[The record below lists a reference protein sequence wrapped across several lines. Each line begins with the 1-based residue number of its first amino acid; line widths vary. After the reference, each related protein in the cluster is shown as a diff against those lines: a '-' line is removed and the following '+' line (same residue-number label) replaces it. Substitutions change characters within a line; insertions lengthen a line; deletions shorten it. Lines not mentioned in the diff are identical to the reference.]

1 MYPLKRFLV
10 CLDLSPIDQ
19 VLMDYVAALT
29 KSMPDA
35 KVYFIHIS
43 KKLEVPEE
51 IRANF
56 PSVTGP
62 ADEVIEAG
70 IGDTLSK
77 HFTNKCSTPFE
88 VVVKDGNETEQI
100 IKWSQIKEIDLIVMG
115 LKKSLRGSGT
125 NPAKITSIS
134 QCSVLYV
141 PEGFSY
147 KLGRVLIPTDC
158 SKNSA
163 MAVEVGL
170 ALKQN
175 KKAELLLQTVYKVPS
190 GYHYTG
196 KSYADFAIIMK
207 HNAENQLK
215 RFYKE
220 HSIDE
225 QQFRVL
231 VTLDDDD
238 KPAEVIFREAKA
250 QSADMIVL
258 GSKGRTM
265 AASFL
270 LGSVA
275 VDLLRLN
282 KEIPYMI
289 VKDKTTTMDFIQAFK
304 NL

>member
-1 MYPLKRFLV
+1 MDK
-10 CLDLSPIDQ
+10 
-19 VLMDYVAALT
+19 VLMDYVAELT
-29 KSMPDA
+29 KSVPDA

-51 IRANF
+51 IRLMF
-56 PSVTGP
+56 PAVAGP

-70 IGDTLSK
+70 LEDALQKNFASR
-77 HFTNKCSTPFE
+77 CSTSYE

-100 IKWSQIKEIDLIVMG
+100 IKWSQVKEIDLIVMG
-115 LKKSLRGSGT
+115 LKKSLKGSGT

-141 PEGFSY
+141 PENFSF
-147 KLGRVLIPTDC
+147 KLDRVLIPTDC
-158 SKNSA
+158 SRHSA
-163 MAVEVGL
+163 MAVEAGL
-170 ALKQN
+170 ELKATKGSQ
-175 KKAELLLQTVYKVPS
+175 LLLQTVYKVPS

-196 KSYADFAIIMK
+196 KSYSDFALIMR
-207 HNAENQLK
+207 HNAENQLQ
-215 RFYKE
+215 RFFKE
-220 HSIDE
+220 NNIDE

-231 VTLDDDD
+231 LTLDDDD

-289 VKDKTTTMDFIQAFK
+289 VKDKATTMDFIQAFR